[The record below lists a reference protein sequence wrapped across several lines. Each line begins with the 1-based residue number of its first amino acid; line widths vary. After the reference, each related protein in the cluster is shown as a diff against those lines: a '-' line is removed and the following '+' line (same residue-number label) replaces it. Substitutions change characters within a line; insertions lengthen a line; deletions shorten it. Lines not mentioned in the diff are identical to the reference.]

1 MISWQYEQL
10 TVTSFRFYM
19 KMKMKTCLTS
29 LLLCGGWLSGQTAS
43 PPLPGSIIPDTM
55 TFAMSTFATQQFPP
69 ADLIPD
75 NALIPG
81 LENRSYSDFPN
92 EVVATVYHTPW

>member
-1 MISWQYEQL
+1 
-10 TVTSFRFYM
+10 M
-19 KMKMKTCLTS
+19 KIKTCLTS

-55 TFAMSTFATQQFPP
+55 TFAMSTFATQQFLPP
-69 ADLIPD
+69 NPYD
-75 NALIPG
+75 NFLIPG